1 LYDAQRTVGLLQESL
16 IGCHLVGLRQQ
27 IPRPWE
33 LNLVLLLLLK
43 HNPGEN
49 GFSQSQYELDKL
61 QSPRDI
67 DIMLV
72 GGAEAQKRDFG

>member
-1 LYDAQRTVGLLQESL
+1 MGIEPGVAA
-16 IGCHLVGLRQQ
+16 
-27 IPRPWE
+27 
-33 LNLVLLLLLK
+33 LLLLLK